1 MFLCENNRY
10 AISVPAEYS
19 TSGDGVAR
27 RAESFGLASAVVDGQ
42 SVHEMRD
49 AMTEMVGRARA
60 GEPGVLE
67 AMTYRLVGHSRGDP
81 AHGVYRSRD
90 EVDEWSKRDP
100 LVVHAEQAGLSA
112 RACEEARQE
121 AREVMASALE
131 EARRM
136 PAPAG
141 DEAVSEV
148 WG

>member
-1 MFLCENNRY
+1 
-10 AISVPAEYS
+10 VPAAYS
-19 TSGDGVAR
+19 TSGDGIAR
-27 RAESFGLASAVVDGQ
+27 RAEGFGLASAVVDGQ

-49 AMTEMVGRARA
+49 AMAEMVGRARA
-60 GEPGVLE
+60 GEPAVVE

-90 EVDEWSKRDP
+90 EVDEWTKRDP
-100 LVVHAEQAGLSA
+100 LVVHAEQAGLSSQT
-112 RACEEARQE
+112 CEQARQE
-121 AREVMASALE
+121 ARAVVASALE

-136 PAPAG
+136 PAPTA